1 MASLCQVY
9 LRNYAVLDDN
19 DGDDEENID
28 NLMNGSDTNLVAGQL
43 LRI

>member
-9 LRNYAVLDDN
+9 LRNLCVLDDN

-28 NLMNGSDTNLVAGQL
+28 NLMNGSETNLVAGQL